1 MFMPVWGK
9 YTNTGCIPNAAT
21 LNPVSC
27 LEMGFLFFRVCVGVR
42 HFNFLFGSALREPDP
57 RRCEQ
62 LSRVSTNGNA
72 TLCSA
77 VCHSIFARYFTDTG
91 AYFYLLARMSG
102 GTVLSY
108 SSSRKRS
115 RTLGRAEANYH
126 ALVSQSTPA
135 TPAQIVAEFDSY
147 ATTVNV
153 PLVKALD

>member
-1 MFMPVWGK
+1 MRCVNPTQGGASSFPEFQQMETLPFVRQF
-9 YTNTGCIPNAAT
+9 AT
-21 LNPVSC
+21 Q
-27 LEMGFLFFRVCVGVR
+27 F
-42 HFNFLFGSALREPDP
+42 
-57 RRCEQ
+57 
-62 LSRVSTNGNA
+62 
-72 TLCSA
+72 
-77 VCHSIFARYFTDTG
+77 FARHFTDTG

-108 SSSRKRS
+108 SSFCKRS

-153 PLVKALD
+153 RGCCRTPEKAG